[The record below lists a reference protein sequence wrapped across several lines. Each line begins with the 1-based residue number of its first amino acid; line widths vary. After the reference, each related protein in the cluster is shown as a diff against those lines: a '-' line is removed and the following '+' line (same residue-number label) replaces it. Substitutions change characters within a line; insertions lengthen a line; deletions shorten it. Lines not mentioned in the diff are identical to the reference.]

1 MAEVMEFAS
10 TVVDAGLALDGLEK
24 YVVGNELGVLV
35 MMVLSLF
42 WVDWLTILVV
52 MGLCAGMFIIG
63 MVLEFLNWEAF
74 KSP

>member
-10 TVVDAGLALDGLEK
+10 TVVDAGLAGLEK
-24 YVVGNELGVLV
+24 YVVGNKLGVLV
-35 MMVLSLF
+35 MMVLSCY

>member
-1 MAEVMEFAS
+1 MTEVMEFAS
-10 TVVDAGLALDGLEK
+10 TVVDAGLAGLEK
-24 YVVGNELGVLV
+24 YFVGNELGVLV
-35 MMVLSLF
+35 MMALSFF

-63 MVLEFLNWEAF
+63 MVLEFLNLEAF